1 MKALFSAIA
10 AILITTAALTA
21 RAQTTAPPIAQ
32 TPAAPTKIG
41 IIDTEA
47 FGDSKAGIKRL
58 LNAYAQV
65 SNELAGIR
73 QQIATKSARYEELG
87 KAAQTRQLTQA
98 EVDEADNLK
107 RDIQRLQEDGQKQ
120 ADKLARERTGP
131 ILNDIGNAIQ
141 AYAKQRGFDM
151 VIDVSKFQGAVLVLN
166 QSVDITDA
174 FILDYNTKNPGTTT
188 TTPPKQP

>member
-32 TPAAPTKIG
+32 TPAGPTKIG

-73 QQIATKSARYEELG
+73 QQIATKNARYEELA

-98 EVDEADNLK
+98 EAEEADNLK

-188 TTPPKQP
+188 ATPPKP